1 MSDSNPRHAAMA
13 ASTTQDVDAD
23 DFARALLAGLNAG
36 RKQIPCKYFYD
47 AEGSALFEKICALPE
62 YYLARTELALL
73 ARHAEE
79 FAALVGADAELVEF
93 GAGSGRKV
101 RLLLDAV
108 VRPRAYLPIDISID
122 CLLASAARIDADYPD
137 LIVKPVIADFSRPL
151 ALPPVT
157 RGARRRIGFFP
168 GSTIGNFTPEAML
181 RFMRNAARLLRGGGL
196 LVGVD
201 LVKDPAVLH
210 AAYNDAVGLTA
221 AFNRNLLARANREL
235 GAGFD
240 LTRFHHHAC
249 YNPSLQRIEMYLVS
263 AARQQVRI
271 AGRAVSF
278 VEGEAVHTENSHK
291 MTIEGFRC
299 LAAKAGF
306 APRAMWCDVQR
317 LFSLHWLEAN

>member
-1 MSDSNPRHAAMA
+1 MSDSNPRHAAIA
-13 ASTTQDVDAD
+13 ASTTQGVDAD

-73 ARHAEE
+73 ARHADE

-157 RGARRRIGFFP
+157 RGARR
-168 GSTIGNFTPEAML
+168 
-181 RFMRNAARLLRGGGL
+181 
-196 LVGVD
+196 
-201 LVKDPAVLH
+201 
-210 AAYNDAVGLTA
+210 
-221 AFNRNLLARANREL
+221 
-235 GAGFD
+235 
-240 LTRFHHHAC
+240 
-249 YNPSLQRIEMYLVS
+249 
-263 AARQQVRI
+263 
-271 AGRAVSF
+271 
-278 VEGEAVHTENSHK
+278 
-291 MTIEGFRC
+291 
-299 LAAKAGF
+299 
-306 APRAMWCDVQR
+306 
-317 LFSLHWLEAN
+317 

>member
-1 MSDSNPRHAAMA
+1 MSDSNPRHIAM
-13 ASTTQDVDAD
+13 SSSPTEGGDAD
-23 DFARALLAGLNAG
+23 DFARDLLAGLNAV

-47 AEGSALFEKICALPE
+47 AEGSALFEHICALPE

-73 ARHAEE
+73 ARHADE

-108 VRPRAYLPIDISID
+108 VRPRAYLPIDISGD
-122 CLLASAARIDADYPD
+122 CLLASSARIDADYPD

-168 GSTIGNFTPEAML
+168 GSTIGNFTPEATL
-181 RFMRNAARLLRGGGL
+181 RFLRNAARLFRGGGL

-210 AAYNDAVGLTA
+210 AAYNDVVGVTA
-221 AFNRNLLARANREL
+221 AFNKNLLARADREL
-235 GAGFD
+235 GADFD
-240 LTRFHHHAC
+240 LSRFHHHAC
-249 YNPSLQRIEMYLVS
+249 YNPLLQRIEMYLVS

-271 AGRAVSF
+271 AGHVVSF
-278 VEGEAVHTENSHK
+278 VEGEGVHTENSHK
-291 MTIEGFRC
+291 MTIEGFRS